1 MEEDLENIE
10 QYEPLFKAGVRKE
23 DYIGADLA
31 VTKRNKLGE
40 RARLYSSS
48 EVIKEEF
55 PNIP

>member
-1 MEEDLENIE
+1 MEEDLENIQ
-10 QYEPLFKAGVRKE
+10 QYEPYGQKE

-31 VTKRNKLGE
+31 DTKKSRLGE

-55 PNIP
+55 PNIPQNE